1 MGDIC
6 DIIKSGFKNKGGI
19 KMKHLRKTKIVGT
32 IGPASENKLEELF
45 AAGLNVTRVNYS
57 HGSWDEQSEKTE
69 NIIRLRKE
77 LDIPVALLLDM
88 KGPEIRTGVL
98 ETGNEKVTIEEGQ
111 EFTFVNDDIIGNNTK
126 TSISYKELYKD
137 VKVGGTLLV
146 DDGALEFEITEI
158 KGKDIVCK
166 ALNTG
171 RLGSRKTMNVP
182 GVKVDLP
189 ALTQKD
195 IDDITEGIKRGFDY
209 IAASFVR
216 KASDVI
222 ALRNLLDSNGGERV
236 KIISKIE
243 NQEGIDNFEEILE
256 LSDGIMVARGDMGVE
271 IPMEQ
276 VPIVQ
281 KRFIKRCNQVGK
293 PVITATQM
301 LESMTSNPRPTRAEV
316 SDVANAVYDTTG
328 AIMLS
333 GECAMGKYPVEC
345 VQAMSKIS
353 KAIEADT
360 NYWKRFNKNATS
372 ADFND
377 IESHVAY
384 TTCVTAQNMKA
395 AGIVAYTHKGDSVR
409 KLAGFGAGCP
419 IFAITDDEKTFNQL
433 SVSFNV
439 VPVLV
444 MGEKTIEDTICKG
457 IEKIKADELVEAGD
471 VLVISGGSKIL
482 PNASENKVFGGMVR
496 I

>member
-1 MGDIC
+1 
-6 DIIKSGFKNKGGI
+6 
-19 KMKHLRKTKIVGT
+19 MKKVLRKTKIVGT
-32 IGPASENKLEELF
+32 IGPASQSEEMLTKLMN
-45 AAGLNVTRVNYS
+45 AGLNVTRINFS
-57 HGSWDEQSEKTE
+57 HGGYEENGEKIETIKKVRSAL
-69 NIIRLRKE
+69 NR
-77 LDIPVALLLDM
+77 PVALLLDT

-384 TTCVTAQNMKA
+384 TTCVTAQNIKA

>member
-1 MGDIC
+1 
-6 DIIKSGFKNKGGI
+6 
-19 KMKHLRKTKIVGT
+19 MKERNLRKTNIVCT
-32 IGPASENKLEELF
+32 IGPAVENRMDELMK
-45 AAGLNVTRVNYS
+45 AGMSIARINFS
-57 HGSWDEQSEKTE
+57 HGDFEEQKDKIERFFE
-69 NIIRLRKE
+69 IRKE
-77 LDIPVALLLDM
+77 LGLPVSIMLDT

-444 MGEKTIEDTICKG
+444 MGEKTIEDTLCKG

>member
-1 MGDIC
+1 
-6 DIIKSGFKNKGGI
+6 
-19 KMKHLRKTKIVGT
+19 MKKVLRKTKIVGT
-32 IGPASENKLEELF
+32 IGPASQSEEMLTKLMN
-45 AAGLNVTRVNYS
+45 AGLNVTRINFS
-57 HGSWDEQSEKTE
+57 HGGYEENGEKIETIKKVRSAL
-69 NIIRLRKE
+69 NR
-77 LDIPVALLLDM
+77 PVALLLDT

-126 TSISYKELYKD
+126 TSIRYKELYKD

>member
-1 MGDIC
+1 
-6 DIIKSGFKNKGGI
+6 
-19 KMKHLRKTKIVGT
+19 MKKVLRKTKIVGT
-32 IGPASENKLEELF
+32 IGPASESPEMLEKLF
-45 AAGLNVTRVNYS
+45 NAGLNVTRINFS
-57 HGSWDEQSEKTE
+57 HGGYEENGQKIE
-69 NIIRLRKE
+69 NIKNARKK
-77 LDIPVALLLDM
+77 LNRPVALLLDT

-111 EFTFVNDDIIGNNTK
+111 EFTFVNEDIVGNNTK

-137 VKVGGTLLV
+137 VSVGGTLLV
-146 DDGALEFEITEI
+146 DDGALEFEIVEI

-166 ALNTG
+166 ALNTAK
-171 RLGSRKTMNVP
+171 LGSRKTMNVP

-216 KASDVI
+216 KAADVI
-222 ALRNLLDSNGGERV
+222 ALRKLLNENGGERV

-243 NQEGIDNFEEILE
+243 NQEGIDNFEEILA

-301 LESMTSNPRPTRAEV
+301 LESMTTNPRPTRAEV
-316 SDVANAVYDTTG
+316 SDVANAVYDKTG

-345 VQAMSKIS
+345 VEAMSKIS
-353 KAIEADT
+353 KAIEAET
-360 NYWKRFNKNATS
+360 HYWSRFNRYAKTF
-372 ADFND
+372 DFSD
-377 IESHVAY
+377 LESHIAY
-384 TTCVTAQNMKA
+384 STCATAQNMDA
-395 AGIVAYTHKGDSVR
+395 AGIVAYTKTGDSIR
-409 KLAGFGAGCP
+409 KLAGFPCQCP

-433 SVSFNV
+433 AVSVNV
-439 VPVLV
+439 CPVLIEGASSV
-444 MGEKTIEDTICKG
+444 EETIKKG
-457 IEKIKADELVEAGD
+457 IEKIKADQLVEEGD
-471 VLVISGGSKIL
+471 IVVISGGAKVLS
-482 PNASENKVFGGMVR
+482 SVEENKTFT
-496 I
+496 

>member
-1 MGDIC
+1 
-6 DIIKSGFKNKGGI
+6 
-19 KMKHLRKTKIVGT
+19 MKKVLRKTKIVGT
-32 IGPASENKLEELF
+32 IGPASQSEEMLTKLMN
-45 AAGLNVTRVNYS
+45 AGLNVTRINFS
-57 HGSWDEQSEKTE
+57 HGGYEENGEKIETIKKVRSAL
-69 NIIRLRKE
+69 NR
-77 LDIPVALLLDM
+77 PVALLLDT

-171 RLGSRKTMNVP
+171 SLGSRKTMNVP

-316 SDVANAVYDTTG
+316 SDVANAVYDVTSC
-328 AIMLS
+328 IMLS

-345 VQAMSKIS
+345 VDTMVKIS
-353 KAIEADT
+353 KSIEGT
-360 NYWKRFNKNATS
+360 VNYWKRFNRKNFRKIDS
-372 ADFND
+372 EDLEKN
-377 IESHVAY
+377 IAY
-384 TTCVTAQNMKA
+384 TTCVTAQQVEA
-395 AGIVAYTHKGDSVR
+395 DAIVAYTHKGDSVR
-409 KLAGFGAGCP
+409 LISGIGPGCP
-419 IFAITDDEKTFNQL
+419 VFAITDDETTYYQL
-433 SVSFNV
+433 SVAWNV
-439 VPVLV
+439 TPILIKD
-444 MGEKTIEDTICKG
+444 GETIEDTIQKG
-457 IEKIKADELVEAGD
+457 ITKLESDGILEKGDKVVIAG
-471 VLVISGGSKIL
+471 GPKIL
-482 PNASENKVFGGMVR
+482 PNATENKVIGGVAR
-496 I
+496 V

>member
-1 MGDIC
+1 M
-6 DIIKSGFKNKGGI
+6 KS
-19 KMKHLRKTKIVGT
+19 LRKTKIVGT
-32 IGPASENKLEELF
+32 IGPASQSEEMLTKLMN
-45 AAGLNVTRVNYS
+45 AGLNVTRINFS
-57 HGSWDEQSEKTE
+57 HGGYEENGEKIETIKKVRSAL
-69 NIIRLRKE
+69 NR
-77 LDIPVALLLDM
+77 PVALLLDT

>member
-1 MGDIC
+1 
-6 DIIKSGFKNKGGI
+6 
-19 KMKHLRKTKIVGT
+19 MKKVLRKTKIVGT
-32 IGPASENKLEELF
+32 IGPASESEEMLEKLMK
-45 AAGLNVTRVNYS
+45 AGLNVTRINFS
-57 HGSWDEQSEKTE
+57 HGGYEENGQKIE
-69 NIIRLRKE
+69 NIKNVRKK
-77 LDIPVALLLDM
+77 LNRPVALLLDT

-111 EFTFVNDDIIGNNTK
+111 EFTFVNEDIIGNNTK

-137 VKVGGTLLV
+137 VSVGGTLLV
-146 DDGALEFEITEI
+146 DDGALEFEIIAI
-158 KGKDIVCK
+158 KDKDIVCK

-171 RLGSRKTMNVP
+171 KLGSRKTMNVP

-216 KASDVI
+216 KADDVI
-222 ALRNLLDSNGGERV
+222 ALRNLLNSNGGERV

-243 NQEGIDNFEEILE
+243 NQEGIDNFEEILA

-301 LESMTSNPRPTRAEV
+301 LESMTTNPRPTRAEV
-316 SDVANAVYDTTG
+316 SDVANAVYDKTG

-345 VQAMSKIS
+345 VNAMSRIS
-353 KAIEADT
+353 KAIEAET
-360 NYWKRFNKNATS
+360 HYWNRFNRYAKTY
-372 ADFND
+372 DFTD
-377 IESHVAY
+377 LESHIAY
-384 TTCVTAQNMKA
+384 TTCATAQNMNA
-395 AGIVAYTHKGDSVR
+395 AGIVAYTKTGDSIR
-409 KLAGFGAGCP
+409 KLAGFACQCP

-433 SVSFNV
+433 AVSVNV
-439 VPVLV
+439 CPVLV
-444 MGEKTIEDTICKG
+444 EGANSIEETLKKG
-457 IEKIKADELVEAGD
+457 IEKIKADELVEEGD
-471 VLVISGGSKIL
+471 IVVLSGGAKVLTSL
-482 PNASENKVFGGMVR
+482 ENNKTFDGMLR

>member
-1 MGDIC
+1 
-6 DIIKSGFKNKGGI
+6 
-19 KMKHLRKTKIVGT
+19 MKKVLRKTKIVGT
-32 IGPASENKLEELF
+32 IGPASQSEEMLTKLMN
-45 AAGLNVTRVNYS
+45 AGLNVTRINFS
-57 HGSWDEQSEKTE
+57 HGGYEENGEKIETIKKVRSAL
-69 NIIRLRKE
+69 NR
-77 LDIPVALLLDM
+77 PVALLLDT

-126 TSISYKELYKD
+126 ASISYKELYKD

-444 MGEKTIEDTICKG
+444 MGEKTIEDTLCKG

>member
-1 MGDIC
+1 
-6 DIIKSGFKNKGGI
+6 
-19 KMKHLRKTKIVGT
+19 MKKVLRKTKIVGT
-32 IGPASENKLEELF
+32 IGPASQSEEMLTKLMN
-45 AAGLNVTRVNYS
+45 AGLNVTRINFS
-57 HGSWDEQSEKTE
+57 HGGYEENGEKIETIKKVRSAL
-69 NIIRLRKE
+69 NR
-77 LDIPVALLLDM
+77 PVALLLDT

-444 MGEKTIEDTICKG
+444 MGEKTIEDTLCKG

-482 PNASENKVFGGMVR
+482 PKASENKVFGGMVR

>member
-1 MGDIC
+1 MKVIFLDIDGVLNSDEYIDRAKNTQGIERHI
-6 DIIKSGFKNKGGI
+6 DIEKVKLLKKAINETDA
-19 KMKHLRKTKIVGT
+19 KTVLTSSWRNSKD
-32 IGPASENKLEELF
+32 IGPLRELLAKYEIYFDVTPFINWERGLEIKQWLLEH
-45 AAGLNVTRVNYS
+45 NRVEDYIILD
-57 HGSWDEQSEKTE
+57 DEIYDSFDKEM
-69 NIIRLRKE
+69 LRH
-77 LDIPVALLLDM
+77 L
-88 KGPEIRTGVL
+88 
-98 ETGNEKVTIEEGQ
+98 
-111 EFTFVNDDIIGNNTK
+111 
-126 TSISYKELYKD
+126 
-137 VKVGGTLLV
+137 VKVSDT
-146 DDGALEFEITEI
+146 
-158 KGKDIVCK
+158 
-166 ALNTG
+166 NG
-171 RLGSRKTMNVP
+171 RGLGE
-182 GVKVDLP
+182 G
-189 ALTQKD
+189 LTQKD

-444 MGEKTIEDTICKG
+444 MGEKTIEDTLCKG

>member
-1 MGDIC
+1 M
-6 DIIKSGFKNKGGI
+6 KS
-19 KMKHLRKTKIVGT
+19 LRKTKIVGT

-45 AAGLNVTRVNYS
+45 DAGLNVCRINYS
-57 HGSWDEQSEKTE
+57 HGSWDEQSEKSLKIAE
-69 NIIRLRKE
+69 LREK
-77 LDIPVALLLDM
+77 LDLPIALLLDM

-444 MGEKTIEDTICKG
+444 MGEKTIEDTLCKG

>member
-1 MGDIC
+1 
-6 DIIKSGFKNKGGI
+6 
-19 KMKHLRKTKIVGT
+19 MKKVLRKTKIVGT
-32 IGPASENKLEELF
+32 IGPASQSEEMLTKLMN
-45 AAGLNVTRVNYS
+45 AGLNVTRINFS
-57 HGSWDEQSEKTE
+57 HGGYEENGEKIETIKKVRSAL
-69 NIIRLRKE
+69 NR
-77 LDIPVALLLDM
+77 PVALLLDT

-457 IEKIKADELVEAGD
+457 IEKIKADELVETGD
-471 VLVISGGSKIL
+471 ILVISGGSKIL
-482 PNASENKVFGGMVR
+482 PGASENKVFGGMVR

>member
-1 MGDIC
+1 
-6 DIIKSGFKNKGGI
+6 
-19 KMKHLRKTKIVGT
+19 MKKVLRKTKIVGT
-32 IGPASENKLEELF
+32 IGPASQSEEMLTKLMN
-45 AAGLNVTRVNYS
+45 AGLNVTRINFS
-57 HGSWDEQSEKTE
+57 HGGYEENGEKIETIKKVRSAL
-69 NIIRLRKE
+69 NR
-77 LDIPVALLLDM
+77 PVALLLDT

-316 SDVANAVYDTTG
+316 SDVANTGYDTTG

>member
-1 MGDIC
+1 
-6 DIIKSGFKNKGGI
+6 
-19 KMKHLRKTKIVGT
+19 MKKVLRKTKIVGT
-32 IGPASENKLEELF
+32 IGPASQSEEMLTKLMN
-45 AAGLNVTRVNYS
+45 AGLNVTRINFS
-57 HGSWDEQSEKTE
+57 HGGYEENGEKIETIKKVRSAL
-69 NIIRLRKE
+69 NR
-77 LDIPVALLLDM
+77 PVALLLDT

-444 MGEKTIEDTICKG
+444 
-457 IEKIKADELVEAGD
+457 IK
-471 VLVISGGSKIL
+471 
-482 PNASENKVFGGMVR
+482 KVYLR
-496 I
+496 

>member
-1 MGDIC
+1 
-6 DIIKSGFKNKGGI
+6 
-19 KMKHLRKTKIVGT
+19 MKKVLRKTKIVGT
-32 IGPASENKLEELF
+32 IGPASESEEMLEKLMT
-45 AAGLNVTRVNYS
+45 AGLNVTRINFS
-57 HGSWDEQSEKTE
+57 HGGYEENGQKIE
-69 NIIRLRKE
+69 NIKNVRKRLNR
-77 LDIPVALLLDM
+77 PVALLLDT

-98 ETGNEKVTIEEGQ
+98 ETGNEKVVVEEGQ
-111 EFTFVNDDIIGNNTK
+111 EFTFVNEDIIGNNTR

-137 VKVGGTLLV
+137 VQVGGTLLV
-146 DDGALEFEITEI
+146 DDGALEFEIVEI
-158 KGKDIVCK
+158 KDKDIVCK

-171 RLGSRKTMNVP
+171 KLGSRKTMNVP
-182 GVKVDLP
+182 NVKVDLP

-216 KASDVI
+216 KAADVI
-222 ALRNLLDSNGGERV
+222 ALRKLLNDNGGERV

-256 LSDGIMVARGDMGVE
+256 LS
-271 IPMEQ
+271 
-276 VPIVQ
+276 
-281 KRFIKRCNQVGK
+281 FIKRCNQVGK

-316 SDVANAVYDTTG
+316 SDVANAVYDETG

-360 NYWKRFNKNATS
+360 HYWKRFNRYAKNH
-372 ADFND
+372 DFKD
-377 IESHVAY
+377 LESHIAY
-384 TTCVTAQNMKA
+384 TTCATAQNMNA
-395 AGIVAYTHKGDSVR
+395 AGIVAYTKTGDSIR
-409 KLAGFGAGCP
+409 KLAGFAAECP

-433 SVSFNV
+433 AVSFNV
-439 VPVLV
+439 CPILV
-444 MGEKTIEDTICKG
+444 EGTSTIEETIKKG
-457 IEKIKADELVEAGD
+457 IERIKADELVEAGD
-471 VLVISGGSKIL
+471 IVVISGGAKIL
-482 PNASENKVFGGMVR
+482 SSDDENKTFTGMLR

>member
-1 MGDIC
+1 
-6 DIIKSGFKNKGGI
+6 
-19 KMKHLRKTKIVGT
+19 MKKVLRKTKIVGT
-32 IGPASENKLEELF
+32 IGPASQSEEMLTKLMN
-45 AAGLNVTRVNYS
+45 AGLNVTRINFS
-57 HGSWDEQSEKTE
+57 HGGYEENGEKIETIKKVRSAL
-69 NIIRLRKE
+69 NR
-77 LDIPVALLLDM
+77 PVALLLDT

-444 MGEKTIEDTICKG
+444 MGEKTIADTICKG

>member
-1 MGDIC
+1 
-6 DIIKSGFKNKGGI
+6 
-19 KMKHLRKTKIVGT
+19 MKTKLRKTKIVGT
-32 IGPASENKLEELF
+32 IGPASQSEEMLTKLVN
-45 AAGLNVTRVNYS
+45 AGLNVTRINFS
-57 HGSWDEQSEKTE
+57 HGGYEENGEKIETIKAVRE
-69 NIIRLRKE
+69 E
-77 LDIPVALLLDM
+77 LNKPVALLLDT

-98 ETGNEKVTIEEGQ
+98 ETGNEKVTINEGQ
-111 EFTFVNDDIIGNNTK
+111 EFTFVNDDIIGNNER

-137 VKVGGTLLV
+137 VTVGSTLLV
-146 DDGALEFEITEI
+146 DDGAIEFKITKI
-158 KGKDIVCK
+158 DGKDIVCK

-182 GVKVDLP
+182 GVKLELP

-216 KASDVI
+216 KEADVK
-222 ALRNLLDSNGGERV
+222 ALRDLLDSNGGERV

-243 NQEGIDNFEEILE
+243 NQEGIDNFEDILAA
-256 LSDGIMVARGDMGVE
+256 SDGIMVARGDMGVE

-281 KRFIKRCNQVGK
+281 KHFIKRCNEVGK

-301 LESMTSNPRPTRAEV
+301 LESMTQNPRPTRAEV
-316 SDVANAVYDTTG
+316 SDVANAVYDITG

-345 VQAMSKIS
+345 VEAMNKIS
-353 KAIEADT
+353 TAIESSV
-360 NYWKRFNKNATS
+360 NYWKRFDKKSTGKYVEKDLES
-372 ADFND
+372 A
-377 IESHVAY
+377 IAY
-384 TTCVTAQNMKA
+384 STCVTAKHIDA
-395 AGIVAYTHKGDSVR
+395 DAIVAYTHKGDSIR
-409 KLAGFGAGCP
+409 KLAGLGAGCP
-419 IFAITDDEKTFNQL
+419 IFAITDDEKTYHQL

-439 VPVLV
+439 TPVLCK
-444 MGEKTIEDTICKG
+444 GEATIEDTITKG
-457 IEKIKADELVEAGD
+457 IETLKSEGILETGDTVVLAG
-471 VLVISGGSKIL
+471 GAKIL
-482 PNASENKVFGGMVR
+482 PNNGENKVIGGYVK

>member
-1 MGDIC
+1 M
-6 DIIKSGFKNKGGI
+6 KGN
-19 KMKHLRKTKIVGT
+19 LRKTKIVGT
-32 IGPASENKLEELF
+32 IGPASQSEEMLTKLVN
-45 AAGLNVTRVNYS
+45 AGLNVTRINFS
-57 HGSWDEQSEKTE
+57 HGGYDENGEKIKT
-69 NIIRLRKE
+69 IKKVRKD
-77 LDIPVALLLDM
+77 LKKPVALLLDT

-98 ETGNEKVTIEEGQ
+98 ETGNEKVLIEEGQ
-111 EFTFVNDDIIGNNTK
+111 VFTFVNEDIIGNNER
-126 TSISYKELYKD
+126 TSVTYKELYKD
-137 VKVGGTLLV
+137 VSVGSTLLV

-158 KGKDIVCK
+158 NGKDIICK
-166 ALNTG
+166 ALNTAK
-171 RLGSRKTMNVP
+171 LGSRKTMNVP

-222 ALRNLLDSNGGERV
+222 ALRNLLDENGGERV

-281 KRFIKRCNQVGK
+281 KHFIKRCNEVGK

-301 LESMTSNPRPTRAEV
+301 LESMTQNPRPTRAEV

-345 VQAMSKIS
+345 VETMDKIS
-353 KAIEADT
+353 KAIEGSIK
-360 NYWKRFNKNATS
+360 YWKRFNKKAIKHNINSLDKA
-372 ADFND
+372 
-377 IESHVAY
+377 IGY
-384 TTCVTAQNMKA
+384 TTCVTAEHTEAQA
-395 AGIVAYTHKGDSVR
+395 IVAYTHRGNSIR
-409 KLAGFGAGCP
+409 RLAGLGAGCP
-419 IFAITDDEKTFNQL
+419 IFAITDDEKTYHQL
-433 SVSFNV
+433 AVSFNV
-439 VPVLV
+439 IPVLYTE
-444 MGEKTIEDTICKG
+444 GKSIDETIKAG
-457 IEKIKADELVEAGD
+457 IEILKNEGVLEKGD
-471 VLVISGGSKIL
+471 VVVLSGGAKYLDI
-482 PNASENKVFGGMVR
+482 NTENKVIGGLVK

>member
-1 MGDIC
+1 
-6 DIIKSGFKNKGGI
+6 
-19 KMKHLRKTKIVGT
+19 MKKVLRKTKIVGT
-32 IGPASENKLEELF
+32 IGPASQSEEMLTKLMN
-45 AAGLNVTRVNYS
+45 AGLNVTRINFS
-57 HGSWDEQSEKTE
+57 HGGYEENGEKIETIKKVRSAL
-69 NIIRLRKE
+69 NR
-77 LDIPVALLLDM
+77 PVALLLDT

-137 VKVGGTLLV
+137 VKVCGTLLV

-444 MGEKTIEDTICKG
+444 MGEKTIEDTLCKG

>member
-1 MGDIC
+1 
-6 DIIKSGFKNKGGI
+6 
-19 KMKHLRKTKIVGT
+19 MKKVLRKTKIVGT
-32 IGPASENKLEELF
+32 IGPASENPEMLEKLF
-45 AAGLNVTRVNYS
+45 NAGLNVTRINFS
-57 HGSWDEQSEKTE
+57 HGGYEENGEKIE
-69 NIIRLRKE
+69 NIKNTRKK
-77 LDIPVALLLDM
+77 LNRPVALLLDT

-111 EFTFVNDDIIGNNTK
+111 EFTFVNEDIVGNNTK

-137 VKVGGTLLV
+137 VSVGGTLLV
-146 DDGALEFEITEI
+146 DDGALEFEIVEI

-166 ALNTG
+166 ALNTAK
-171 RLGSRKTMNVP
+171 LGSRKTMNVP

-216 KASDVI
+216 KAADVI
-222 ALRNLLDSNGGERV
+222 ALRKLLNENGGERV

-316 SDVANAVYDTTG
+316 SDVANAVYDKTG

-345 VQAMSKIS
+345 VEAMSRIS

-360 NYWKRFNKNATS
+360 NYWRRFNREAKNYE
-372 ADFND
+372 FND
-377 IESHVAY
+377 LESHIAY
-384 TTCVTAQNMKA
+384 TTIATAQNMNA
-395 AGIVAYTHKGDSVR
+395 AGIVAYTKNGDSIR
-409 KLAGFGAGCP
+409 KLAGFPCQCP

-433 SVSFNV
+433 AVSVNV
-439 VPVLV
+439 CPILV
-444 MGEKTIEDTICKG
+444 EGTSSIEETIKKG
-457 IEKIKADELVEAGD
+457 IERLKADELVETGD
-471 VLVISGGSKIL
+471 IVVISGGAKVLS
-482 PNASENKVFGGMVR
+482 SVEDNKTFAGMLR

>member
-1 MGDIC
+1 
-6 DIIKSGFKNKGGI
+6 
-19 KMKHLRKTKIVGT
+19 MKKVLRKTKIVGT
-32 IGPASENKLEELF
+32 IGPASQSEEMLTKLMN
-45 AAGLNVTRVNYS
+45 AGLNVTRINFS
-57 HGSWDEQSEKTE
+57 HGGYEENGEKIET
-69 NIIRLRKE
+69 IKKVRKA
-77 LDIPVALLLDM
+77 LNRPVALLLDT

-111 EFTFVNDDIIGNNTK
+111 EFTFVNEDIVGNNTK

-137 VKVGGTLLV
+137 VSVGGTLLV
-146 DDGALEFEITEI
+146 DDGALEFEIVEI
-158 KGKDIVCK
+158 KDKDIVCK

-216 KASDVI
+216 KAADVI
-222 ALRNLLDSNGGERV
+222 ALRKLLDENGGERV

-316 SDVANAVYDTTG
+316 SDVANAVYDRTG

-353 KAIEADT
+353 KAIEAET
-360 NYWKRFNKNATS
+360 KYWKRFNRESTMTVY
-372 ADFND
+372 ND
-377 IESHVAY
+377 VDAHIAY
-384 TTCVTAQNMKA
+384 TTCATAQNMNA
-395 AGIVAYTHKGDSVR
+395 SGIVAYTHTGNTAR
-409 KLAGFGAGCP
+409 RLAGLGAACP
-419 IFAITDDEKTFNQL
+419 IFAVTDDEKTFNQL

-439 VPVLV
+439 VPILV
-444 MGEKTIEDTICKG
+444 EGEDSIENTINKG
-457 IEKIKADELVEAGD
+457 IEKIKADQLVEEGD
-471 VLVISGGSKIL
+471 VVIISGGSEIL
-482 PNASENKVFGGMVR
+482 SNNTKNITLGGMVK

>member
-1 MGDIC
+1 
-6 DIIKSGFKNKGGI
+6 
-19 KMKHLRKTKIVGT
+19 MKKVLRKTKIVGT
-32 IGPASENKLEELF
+32 IGPASQSEEMLTKLMN
-45 AAGLNVTRVNYS
+45 AGLNVTRINFS
-57 HGSWDEQSEKTE
+57 HGGYEENGEKIKKVRSAL
-69 NIIRLRKE
+69 NR
-77 LDIPVALLLDM
+77 PVALLLDT